1 MIEFH
6 VILIIFTLSLFSF
19 FEIIVFNE
27 EILLTLCFLCFL
39 FYLFN
44 NVADSVFD
52 SFEQRA
58 SKFEADLLESFNMS
72 KILVTAEF
80 NVYLKQKMF
89 TNQYVILMLSLLK
102 FLVQSIIVLENK
114 PQWLFFQICLTKFNE
129 LLLTSRSY
137 FSNFQKTCIIF
148 ILYSQLLK
156 KSTNDLTFLTNNIK
170 SSKKLALLKFIC
182 LI

>member
-6 VILIIFTLSLFSF
+6 VILIIFSLAFFSF

-44 NVADSVFD
+44 NVSDSVFD

-72 KILVTAEF
+72 KILITNDF
-80 NVYLKQKMF
+80 NTYLKQKMF
-89 TNQYVILMLSLLK
+89 TNQYIILMLSLLK
-102 FLVQSIIVLENK
+102 FLVKSIIVLENK
-114 PQWLFFQICLTKFNE
+114 PQ
-129 LLLTSRSY
+129 
-137 FSNFQKTCIIF
+137 
-148 ILYSQLLK
+148 
-156 KSTNDLTFLTNNIK
+156 
-170 SSKKLALLKFIC
+170 
-182 LI
+182 